1 MTTTLPKFLTESHES
16 TDANAEVLREVERNI
31 RLRTGGTVRD
41 IQVVFNG
48 EIIVVTG
55 RTSTYYSKQLVSW
68 AAADAASGRDVLN
81 EIEVEL
87 DR

>member
-1 MTTTLPKFLTESHES
+1 MTTTLPEFLTENHES
-16 TDANAEVLREVERNI
+16 TDANEEVLREVERII
-31 RLRTGGTVRD
+31 RLRTQGTVRD

-48 EIIVVTG
+48 EKIVVTG

-68 AAADAASGRDVLN
+68 AAADAANGRDVLN
-81 EIEVEL
+81 EIEVEV

>member
-1 MTTTLPKFLTESHES
+1 MNELPTFLRQ
-16 TDANAEVLREVERNI
+16 DAKEATSIAEILEKVEKNI
-31 RLRTGGTVRD
+31 RLRTKGTIRD
-41 IQVVFNG
+41 ISVVLNG

-55 RTSTYYSKQLVSW
+55 TTSTYYNKQLASW
-68 AAADAASGRDVLN
+68 AAADAANGRDVLN